1 MRTQSELLQDIVR
14 KYQAANQ
21 PWPATTRDMAQWAI
35 ENQLWAPK
43 PSAIVDQ
50 CADQLA
56 RAMREEYITDAQG
69 RRVRAKHAA
78 SQPGKGGEQMVLWA
92 DIRTAPHQHMAM
104 AFQQRR
110 HQIVG
115 DCRQLKM
122 DVDSYN
128 QNRTPEQPIQTLE
141 MLVLAI
147 FSARSM
153 ASRTA

>member
-1 MRTQSELLQDIVR
+1 MRTEREMLQEIVR

-21 PWPATTRDMAQWAI
+21 PWPATTRDIAHWAI
-35 ENQLWAPK
+35 NNRLWAAK

-50 CADQLA
+50 CADQLS
-56 RAMREEYITDAQG
+56 RAMREEYITDSKG

-78 SQPGKGGEQMVLWA
+78 TVTQGGKQLVLWA
-92 DIRTAPHQHMAM
+92 DIRTAAHPHMQM

-128 QNRTPEQPIQTLE
+128 DTRLPEQPIQMIFDFNHDLE
-141 MLVLAI
+141 ELALVA
-147 FSARSM
+147 
-153 ASRTA
+153 

>member
-35 ENQLWAPK
+35 KNRLWAPK

-78 SQPGKGGEQMVLWA
+78 SQLGKGGEQMVLWA
-92 DIRTAPHQHMAM
+92 DIRTALHQHMAM

-128 QNRTPEQPIQTLE
+128 QNRTPEQPIQMVFDFTYDLE
-141 MLVLAI
+141 ELAL
-147 FSARSM
+147 A
-153 ASRTA
+153 A